1 MILNDSPAFRAGL
14 EAGDVVLFINGQS
27 TAGLMHEDVT
37 ALLRSDSGVSKLRL
51 LRGQSEQ
58 TMNHRLGLEC
68 PANFVPVRDIRNW
81 HERSL
86 YGTRQEVST

>member
-58 TMNHRLGLEC
+58 TMNHRLGYV
-68 PANFVPVRDIRNW
+68 AIRLFTPIQERWYERRW
-81 HERSL
+81 HP
-86 YGTRQEVST
+86 